1 MRMISAT
8 KKIFRETPENIAP
21 AGDIPGDLTGMD
33 NIEQA
38 DSGRPWRYGISINL
52 RMKIN

>member
-1 MRMISAT
+1 MISAT
-8 KKIFRETPENIAP
+8 KKIFRETSENIAP

-33 NIEQA
+33 SIERTG
-38 DSGRPWRYGISINL
+38 SGRPWRYGMSINL